1 MKRIVLAMAAHVDAG
16 KTTLSEAMLY
26 RTGEIRRLGRVD
38 NGDAFLDSY
47 SLERKRGI
55 TVFSKQAAF
64 RAGETYITLI
74 DTPGHADLTAETERA
89 FYAPDYALVVISAP
103 DGVQSHTETL
113 WKLLSRYEIP
123 AFVFVNKTDISY
135 KTKEELLNGLQ
146 CLGAGFVDFS
156 APKEEIGER
165 AAELDE
171 ECMNAFL
178 DGKEISR
185 EMLADAIA
193 KRRIFPVLFGAAL
206 RLDGVD
212 ELLKALDDYTKEPRR
227 YDGFA
232 GKVYKITRDDS
243 GARLTHI
250 KISGGALRVKDIING
265 EKIAG
270 IRVYSG
276 AKFKAADEALS
287 GMVCAVTGLDTTYAG
302 QGLGLEKNSAAPFIE
317 PFLRYKL
324 ALPEGTD
331 ATEVFKKLKAL
342 EEQVPELK
350 PEYSPRLKE
359 IEVRVMGEIQLE
371 VLKNVIAERL
381 GLDVEFEDGGIA
393 YKETIADAVEGVGHY
408 EPLRHYAEVHLLM
421 EPAER
426 GSGLCFR
433 SDCRTDELDTN
444 WQRLILTHLAEKQ
457 HLGVLTGS
465 PITDMKITVIAGRA
479 HIKHT
484 EGGDFRQAT
493 YRAVRQGLASAES
506 VLLEPFCSFTLT
518 IPTECVGRAMTDLQR
533 AGAEFSPPQPDG
545 EMSVIS
551 GSAPLSEVRGYHRE
565 VVSYSHGKGRFVTIP
580 TGYYPCHNAEE
591 VIERIGYDFERDV
604 DNPADSVFCS
614 HGAGVT
620 VKWNDAPGRMHVDSG
635 LRLNGAQREDKHR
648 SVSREEISS
657 YKQRIATDKELMEIF
672 ERTYGKIKRNER
684 TAMRREKEPPVS
696 VPKLPPLPKGPE
708 YLLVDG
714 YNIIHAWDELKALAA
729 ESLDYA
735 RTRLID
741 ILCNYRGFREC
752 NVILVFDAYKVKGAH
767 REVEKCHNITVIY
780 TKEAETADMYIEK
793 TSHELAKTHRVR
805 VATSDYTEQIIIMG
819 SGALRISATEFL
831 AEVEEVQKA
840 IRDIIGG

>member
-26 RTGEIRRLGRVD
+26 CSGEIRKLGRVD
-38 NGDAFLDSY
+38 NGDAFLDSNPI
-47 SLERKRGI
+47 ERGRGI
-55 TVFSKQAAF
+55 TVFSKQAFF
-64 RAGETYITLI
+64 RTGETCVTLI

-89 FYAPDYALVVISAP
+89 LYAPDYALVVISAA

-113 WKLLSRYEIP
+113 WKLLARYNIP
-123 AFVFVNKTDISY
+123 AFVFVNKTDIAFKS
-135 KTKEELLNGLQ
+135 KGELLSELGR
-146 CLGAGFVDFS
+146 LGAGFVDFS
-156 APKEEIGER
+156 ATDEEILEC

-178 DGKEISR
+178 DGKAVSPKTLAAAISQ
-185 EMLADAIA
+185 
-193 KRRIFPVLFGAAL
+193 RRIFPVLFGAAL
-206 RLDGVD
+206 RLSGVD
-212 ELLKALDDYTKEPRR
+212 ELLNALNCYTVEPQR

-250 KISGGALRVKDIING
+250 KINGGALKVKDMING
-265 EKIAG
+265 EKVNQ

-276 AKFKAADEALS
+276 AKYTTADEAPS
-287 GMVCAVTGLDTTYAG
+287 GTVCAVTGLNSTFAG
-302 QGLGLEKNSAAPFIE
+302 QGLGQEKNSAAPYIE
-317 PFLRYKL
+317 PVLCYKVVPPDG
-324 ALPEGTD
+324 AD
-331 ATEVFKKLKAL
+331 ITEVFKKLKTL
-342 EEQVPELK
+342 EEQDPELK
-350 PEYSPRLKE
+350 LEYSPRLKE
-359 IEVRVMGEIQLE
+359 IGARIMGEIQLD
-371 VLKNVIAERL
+371 VLKSVIAERL
-381 GLDVEFEDGGIA
+381 GLDVEFEDSGIA
-393 YKETIADAVEGVGHY
+393 YKETITSAVEGVGHY

-426 GSGLCFR
+426 GSGLRLC
-433 SDCRTDELDTN
+433 SDCRTDDLDLN

-465 PITDMKITVIAGRA
+465 PITDMKITIIAGRA
-479 HIKHT
+479 HVKHT

-493 YRAVRQGLASAES
+493 YRAVRQGLASAKS
-506 VLLEPFCSFTLT
+506 LLLEPFCEFTLEV
-518 IPTECVGRAMTDLQR
+518 PTECVGRAMTDLQR
-533 AGAEFSPPQPDG
+533 AGAEFSPPQTDG

-551 GSAPLSEVRGYHRE
+551 GSAPISEVRGYHRE
-565 VVSYSHGKGRFVTIP
+565 VVGYSHGKGRFFTVP
-580 TGYYPCHNAEE
+580 MGYYPCHNAEE
-591 VIERIGYDFERDV
+591 VIERIGYEFEHDT

-614 HGAGVT
+614 HGAGVV
-620 VKWNDAPGRMHVDSG
+620 VKWSDAPKRMHVNSG
-635 LRLNGAQREDKHR
+635 LRLNEPDPEEKHI
-648 SVSREEISS
+648 SVSREEIST
-657 YKQRIATDKELMEIF
+657 YKQRIASDKELMEIF

-684 TAMRREKEPPVS
+684 TAMRREKAPPAP
-696 VPKLPPLPKGPE
+696 VPKLPVLPKGPE

-735 RTRLID
+735 RVRLAD

-752 NVILVFDAYKVKGAH
+752 NIILVFDAYKVKGSH
-767 REVEKCHNITVIY
+767 HEVENYHNITVIY

-793 TSHELAKTHRVR
+793 ASHELAKKHRVR

-819 SGALRISATEFL
+819 SGAIRISASEFF